1 VTRPHH
7 TGTASL
13 RRTGLGAAV
22 AVVTLLVSTA
32 VLVPLRDNLSLAGI
46 VLLYLLPVLLTAAA
60 GGLLPALGAAVAAD
74 LLVNWFFVPPY
85 RTLAVETRDNLV
97 ALVVYLLVAAAAGL
111 AVDLAAAARARQAQ
125 RIATEAARA
134 DELAQIDRLR
144 SALLGA
150 VGHDLRTPL
159 AGIKIAVSSLR
170 QPDVEFSAGDRAELL
185 ATLDESADRLT
196 TVVDNLLAVSRL
208 QAGVLSVEIEPTA
221 VDAVAAAAV
230 LGTDTAGVTVA
241 LDVPDHLPL
250 ALADAGLLER
260 VIANLIANAV
270 TASPPGG
277 MVAVTGE
284 AERGRVR
291 LAVVDHGPGIPAA
304 ARDAVFSPFRQL
316 DDHTGGGLGLG
327 LAIARGFT
335 EAQDG
340 TLIPTDTPGGGLTMT
355 ISLPAAVPG
364 REAGKAGTGEAG
376 TGDAGAAEAAAGA
389 APDEAG
395 AGQAGSGKAGAAGT
409 GAAGTGAT
417 QAGTGE
423 AGAAQAGTAGAGAAV
438 AGAAQAG
445 TAGARAAGAAQAGA
459 GDAGSGKAGAAGA
472 GAGEADAGKASGGGT
487 GAAEPGAGGTGAGG

>member
-1 VTRPHH
+1 MTRPHRI
-7 TGTASL
+7 GTASV

-22 AVVTLLVSTA
+22 AVLTLLVCTA
-32 VLVPLRDNLSLAGI
+32 ALVPLRDKLSLAGI

-85 RTLAVETRDNLV
+85 RTLTVETRDNLV

-111 AVDLAAAARARQAQ
+111 AVDVAAAARARQAQ

-159 AGIKIAVSSLR
+159 AGIKIAVNSLR

-185 ATLDESADRLT
+185 ATLEESTDRLT

-230 LGTDTAGVTVA
+230 LGTDTGGVTVA

-260 VIANLIANAV
+260 VVANLVANAV

-277 MVAVTGE
+277 TVAVTGE

-304 ARDAVFSPFRQL
+304 ARETVFSPFRQL
-316 DDHTGGGLGLG
+316 DDHTGNGLGLG

-335 EAQDG
+335 EAQGG

-355 ISLPAAVPG
+355 ISLPAAVP
-364 REAGKAGTGEAG
+364 
-376 TGDAGAAEAAAGA
+376 
-389 APDEAG
+389 
-395 AGQAGSGKAGAAGT
+395 
-409 GAAGTGAT
+409 
-417 QAGTGE
+417 
-423 AGAAQAGTAGAGAAV
+423 
-438 AGAAQAG
+438 
-445 TAGARAAGAAQAGA
+445 
-459 GDAGSGKAGAAGA
+459 
-472 GAGEADAGKASGGGT
+472 
-487 GAAEPGAGGTGAGG
+487 

>member
-1 VTRPHH
+1 VTLPHR
-7 TGTASL
+7 TGTASA
-13 RRTGLGAAV
+13 RRTGLGAVV
-22 AVVTLLVSTA
+22 AVVTLLVTTA

-46 VLLYLLPVLLTAAA
+46 VLLYLVPVLLTAAS

-85 RTLAVETRDNLV
+85 HTLAVETRDNLV

-185 ATLDESADRLT
+185 ATLEQSTDRLA

-208 QAGVLSVEIEPTA
+208 QAGVLSVEIGPTA

-230 LGTDTAGVTVA
+230 LGTETDSVTVT
-241 LDVPDHLPL
+241 LDIPDHLPL

-260 VIANLIANAV
+260 VVANLVANAV
-270 TASPPGG
+270 TASPAGG
-277 MVAVTGE
+277 TVLVAGDAE
-284 AERGRVR
+284 AERVR

-304 ARDAVFSPFRQL
+304 ARDAAFSPFQRL

-335 EAQDG
+335 EAQGG

-355 ISLPAAVPG
+355 ISLPVAVPG
-364 REAGKAGTGEAG
+364 REAGKAGANE
-376 TGDAGAAEAAAGA
+376 
-389 APDEAG
+389 
-395 AGQAGSGKAGAAGT
+395 T
-409 GAAGTGAT
+409 GAAGTGAGT
-417 QAGTGE
+417 TGAGEAHTAKADTGQTEKGEPDAGE
-423 AGAAQAGTAGAGAAV
+423 AGAGDP
-438 AGAAQAG
+438 
-445 TAGARAAGAAQAGA
+445 GAR
-459 GDAGSGKAGAAGA
+459 
-472 GAGEADAGKASGGGT
+472 
-487 GAAEPGAGGTGAGG
+487 GTGAGG

>member
-1 VTRPHH
+1 MTRPHRI
-7 TGTASL
+7 GTASV

-22 AVVTLLVSTA
+22 AVVTLLVCTA
-32 VLVPLRDNLSLAGI
+32 ALVPLRDKLSLAGI

-85 RTLAVETRDNLV
+85 RTLTVETRDNLV

-159 AGIKIAVSSLR
+159 AGIKIAVDSLR

-185 ATLDESADRLT
+185 ATLEESTDRLT

-208 QAGVLSVEIEPTA
+208 QAGVLSAEIEPTA

-230 LGTDTAGVTVA
+230 LGTDTGGIAVT

-260 VIANLIANAV
+260 VVANLVANAV

-277 MVAVTGE
+277 TVAVTGE

-304 ARDAVFSPFRQL
+304 ARETVFSPFRQL

-335 EAQDG
+335 EAQGG

-364 REAGKAGTGEAG
+364 REAGKAGADETDAGKAGADGAGTGKVGAGKVGAGEAG
-376 TGDAGAAEAAAGA
+376 TGK
-389 APDEAG
+389 
-395 AGQAGSGKAGAAGT
+395 AGSG
-409 GAAGTGAT
+409 
-417 QAGTGE
+417 E
-423 AGAAQAGTAGAGAAV
+423 FGAGG
-438 AGAAQAG
+438 AGS
-445 TAGARAAGAAQAGA
+445 
-459 GDAGSGKAGAAGA
+459 GDAGPGEADAGRA
-472 GAGEADAGKASGGGT
+472 GAGEAGAG
-487 GAAEPGAGGTGAGG
+487 EPGARGTGAGG